1 MKLSYK
7 VTKAQYIDLIAMTMK
22 NRTMKPGQILLTA
35 VMCGLPVV
43 LVLVMLVTGALAG
56 AQMMLLSA
64 AALALSAANLLLRTR
79 FYGRAA
85 KELEKMMQS
94 GRIHK
99 RFFDKQTLT
108 LDDQGLSLAYPGYSI
123 RYAWADYA
131 GVVERKE
138 TFLLY
143 FGSEPVA
150 IVPRAAFAGEEEK
163 KAFFDA
169 IYMHMREAMIAD
181 SREQREDIP
190 KKSFAVLHYEYDLA
204 AYLRHQRAARRASV
218 LQVKL
223 WRRLDSMKMIAIIF
237 LLASVFMAERP
248 AVSMISSLML
258 LGLLMP
264 YVFIFTPLVDLS
276 VRRSL
281 DQVLRYRPGH
291 GVTLYAWEDGIK
303 IVGDIH
309 CLDIAWSQ
317 IRAAAEIPDGLVLY
331 LASGLPLTIPAREDI
346 EDSIRLK
353 LFVMNKYKG
362 GKGFGSV
369 A

>member
-1 MKLSYK
+1 
-7 VTKAQYIDLIAMTMK
+7 
-22 NRTMKPGQILLTA
+22 MKPTQMALTA

-43 LVLVMLVTGALAG
+43 LVVFMLFTGALAN
-56 AQMMLLSA
+56 AKMLLLSLA
-64 AALALSAANLLLRTR
+64 LLALAAANLLLRTR
-79 FYGRAA
+79 FHGRAA
-85 KELEKMMQS
+85 KELEKMMQN

-99 RFFDKQTLT
+99 RFFDQQTLT
-108 LDDQGLSLAYPGYSI
+108 LNDQGLSLAYPGFSI

-131 GVVERKE
+131 GVVERRE

-143 FGSEPVA
+143 FGAEPVA
-150 IVPRAAFAGEEEK
+150 IVPRAAFADEAAQ

-169 IYMHMREAMIAD
+169 IYMHMRAAMIAD

-190 KKSFAVLHYEYDLA
+190 EKPFAVLRYEYDLA
-204 AYLRHQRAARRASV
+204 GYLRHQRAARRASV

-223 WRRLDSMKMIAIIF
+223 WKRMDSMKVIAIIF
-237 LLASVFMAERP
+237 LLAGVFMAVRP
-248 AVSMISSLML
+248 AVRAISALML

-264 YVFIFTPLVDLS
+264 YVFVFSPLVDLS

-291 GVTLYAWEDGIK
+291 GATLYAWEDGIK

-309 CLDIAWSQ
+309 CLDITWSQ
-317 IRAAAEIPDGLVLY
+317 IRAAAEIPEGVALY
-331 LASGLPLTIPAREDI
+331 LTSGLPLTVPVREDI
-346 EDSIRLK
+346 KDSIRFK
-353 LFVMNKYKG
+353 LFVMQKYAA
-362 GKGFGSV
+362 GKSTGKI